1 MNYKNIKLGIRTI
14 YDNYIR
20 FQNKKLFGKFGVNSV
35 MYMPVQITDSKLVF
49 IDKNV
54 QIMSH
59 ATILNPGQK
68 FTVKKYT
75 SIAHNLTVVT
85 SSHRSTVGIPH
96 FILDPSHINDK
107 AQDIIIEEDV
117 WLGAN
122 VTLLPGAHIG
132 RGAVVGAN
140 SIVNSSVP
148 PYACVVGTPQRI
160 VSVVFSIDDIIT
172 HELGL
177 YSESE
182 RFLRDYLE
190 SIFEQY
196 FKGMKIFG
204 SSTISEADKV
214 RIEEVKKM
222 ARFIND

>member
-1 MNYKNIKLGIRTI
+1 MNYKNIKLGLRTI

-35 MYMPVQITDSKLVF
+35 MYMPVEITDSKLVF
-49 IDKNV
+49 IDENV

-68 FTVKKYT
+68 FIVRKYT
-75 SIAHNLTVVT
+75 SIAHDLTVVT

-148 PYACVVGTPQRI
+148 PYACVVGAPQRI
-160 VSVVFSIDDIIT
+160 VSVVFSIEDIIT
-172 HELGL
+172 HELSL
-177 YSESE
+177 YNESE
-182 RFLRDYLE
+182 RFSRDYLE
-190 SIFEQY
+190 SLFEQY
-196 FKGMKIFG
+196 FKGMKNFG
-204 SSTISEADKV
+204 CSTISEEDKV

-222 ARFIND
+222 VRFIND